1 MILPYAIKN
10 ESRYDHY
17 RVDYNSRFADV
28 EKAMCYVLGRR
39 FEDLDSY
46 FMLQKQIEQVR
57 IGDST
62 LHSSHFFDFRC
73 YKKGTIHLYFKK
85 EEEWALFNQTAVEG
99 KFEIGG
105 DFK

>member
-1 MILPYAIKN
+1 MKLQKG
-10 ESRYDHY
+10 
-17 RVDYNSRFADV
+17 
-28 EKAMCYVLGRR
+28 CGYVLGRKY
-39 FEDLDSY
+39 EDLDSY
-46 FMLQKQIEQVR
+46 FMLQNQIEQVR
-57 IGDST
+57 IGDSS

-85 EEEWALFNQTAVEG
+85 EEEWALFNQTAVEE